1 MDDRWTYPISMTM
14 QRHSGSAPKPRAV
27 PSPPVTPS
35 ADPAE
40 APVDGKAET
49 ARAAIAPEQ

>member
-14 QRHSGSAPKPRAV
+14 QRHSGSAPKPRVV
-27 PSPPVTPS
+27 PVSPS

-49 ARAAIAPEQ
+49 ARATMAPEQ